1 MGATVA
7 EYVER
12 RSKIPLKTK
21 LMFSSGALEEAMV
34 GAASAVTMVFYNQVL
49 GVSAA
54 LCGVVFL
61 ITSIIDAISDPLV
74 GSWSDNFHSRW
85 GRRHPFMLFSALPLT
100 VSFYLMYNPPS
111 GLSESM
117 YFWWFLATLA
127 MLRLGKTFYSV
138 PHAALGAEL
147 TDDYHERTSIFGF
160 NMVTGLL
167 AGTILGWFIPF
178 VIFPSTFGYE
188 NGFLNPDRYPILAF
202 SGAAWVCI
210 TVVICVFG
218 TRDQIPKL
226 HQVDNRQKINVK
238 AYLRDLATLLKS
250 RSYLS
255 VCAGWLVIM
264 SSGGV
269 LAIVGTYTYIY
280 AYELSTEIISYRGFT
295 MVPGILIAVPLA
307 AWLTRKLD
315 KKHTAIYTVIFVA
328 TIIGLPHVLRMIGWF
343 PDNDSIWLVP
353 MLYGAIFLGYL
364 LLPVI
369 PIVVDSQLVD
379 VTDEHEYHTGRRAEG
394 VVFSI
399 RTFGIKAT
407 SGLGGLL
414 AGFGLEYIGFP
425 ENASVE
431 TLTPDVLNGLL
442 FMTGPLYWILCFT
455 GVIFM
460 GLYDLNEKRHSEI
473 MSVLEARRGQ
483 QSVRG
488 EEAVT
493 VGESGN

>member
-1 MGATVA
+1 MAKEGQQ
-7 EYVER
+7 R
-12 RSKIPLKTK
+12 GNISLKTK
-21 LMFSSGALEEAMV
+21 LMFSSGSLEEAML
-34 GAASAVTMVFYNQVL
+34 GAASIVTMVFYNQIL

-54 LCGVVFL
+54 LCGIVFL
-61 ITSIIDAISDPLV
+61 VTSIIDAVSDPLV
-74 GSWSDNFHSRW
+74 GAWSDNFHSRW

-111 GLSESM
+111 GLTETM
-117 YFWWFLATLA
+117 YFWWFLSTLA
-127 MLRLGKTFYSV
+127 LMRIGKTFYSV

-178 VIFPSTFGYE
+178 VIFPSTLGYE
-188 NGFLNPDRYPILAF
+188 NGFLNPDRYPLLAY
-202 SGAAWVCI
+202 SGAAWVFI
-210 TVVICVFG
+210 TVVICVVG
-218 TRDQIPKL
+218 TRDQIPNL
-226 HQVDNRQKINVK
+226 HRVDNRQKIDVK
-238 AYLRDLATLLKS
+238 EYLTDLGALLKS

-269 LAIVGTYTYIY
+269 LAIVSTYTYIY
-280 AYELSTEIISYRGFT
+280 AYELSTEILSYRGFT
-295 MVPGILIAVPLA
+295 MVPGILIGVPLA

-315 KKHTAIYTVIFVA
+315 KKRTAIYACIFVA
-328 TIIGLPHVLRMIGWF
+328 FIIGLPHVLRMIGWF

-353 MLYGAIFLGYL
+353 SLFGAIFVGYL

-379 VTDEHEYHTGRRAEG
+379 VADELEYRTGRRAEG

-425 ENASVE
+425 ENASIE
-431 TLTPDVLNGLL
+431 TLTPEVLNGLL
-442 FMTGPLYWILCFT
+442 FMTGPLYWILCFA
-455 GVIFM
+455 GIVFM
-460 GLYDLNEKRHSEI
+460 GLYDLNEKRHGEI
-473 MSVLEARRGQ
+473 MSVLEVRRAQ
-483 QSVRG
+483 
-488 EEAVT
+488 
-493 VGESGN
+493 SGNTTDDALVVGGGGH

>member
-1 MGATVA
+1 M
-7 EYVER
+7 VEEVQR
-12 RSKIPLKTK
+12 RGNISVKTK

-49 GVSAA
+49 GVSAG

-61 ITSIIDAISDPLV
+61 ITSIIDAVSDPLV

-127 MLRLGKTFYSV
+127 TLRFGKTFYSV

-160 NMVTGLL
+160 NMVTSLL

-188 NGFLNPDRYPILAF
+188 NGFLNPDGYPVLAF

-238 AYLRDLATLLKS
+238 AYLKDLATLLKS

-269 LAIVGTYTYIY
+269 LAIVSTYTYIY

-343 PDNDSIWLVP
+343 PDNDSVWLVP
-353 MLYGAIFLGYL
+353 SLYGAIFLGYL

-379 VTDEHEYHTGRRAEG
+379 VTDEYEYHTGSRAEG
-394 VVFSI
+394 VIFSI

-483 QSVRG
+483 PH
-488 EEAVT
+488 A
-493 VGESGN
+493 